1 MALSA
6 IAPAISQG
14 RDLVDEDLW
23 SRITRRI
30 SKEEE
35 VTPELAE
42 RIFDQA
48 LAFLALCAKAPGS
61 GVHYSPSATVDIGW
75 HTFILYTREYL
86 NFCNG
91 IAGRFIHHEPSDI
104 PGMTYPRHQIGRTV
118 EALIASG
125 FYVDKTLWLQADADL
140 SALGR
145 GAADCSSYCN
155 GDSCS
160 GGGGD
165 GDSGCTH

>member
-6 IAPAISQG
+6 IAPAISHG

-23 SRITRRI
+23 SRITCRI
-30 SKEEE
+30 SKEED

-48 LAFLALCAKAPGS
+48 LAFLALCATAPVS
-61 GVHYSPSATVDIGW
+61 GVRYSPSATVDIGW

-86 NFCNG
+86 NFCNE
-91 IAGRFIHHEPSDI
+91 IAGGFIHHEPSDI
-104 PGMTYPRHQIGRTV
+104 RGVTYPSGQIGRTV

-125 FYVDKTLWLQADADL
+125 FYVDKPLWLQADADL
-140 SALGR
+140 SALGH
-145 GAADCSSYCN
+145 GVADCRSYCS

-165 GDSGCTH
+165 GDSGCSH